1 MQKFKWYLFFSFWVI
16 NWFVLYK
23 FNIVKYNP
31 SISYIFIFIFNMLL
45 LPLFF
50 LYLIYKKNYIN
61 YKYLFLKYFAI
72 LIIDIIPLILLY
84 PFVFTYKDFI
94 MNLSFLCI
102 YLLFMNRNIIDII
115 YVYISGTTNITVNE
129 FKKIFKYEK

>member
-1 MQKFKWYLFFSFWVI
+1 MQNFKWYLFFSFWVI

-115 YVYISGTTNITVNE
+115 YVYIAGTTNITFNE
-129 FKKIFKYEK
+129 FKKIFKHEK

>member
-115 YVYISGTTNITVNE
+115 YVYIAGTTNITFNE
-129 FKKIFKYEK
+129 FKKIFKHEK

>member
-1 MQKFKWYLFFSFWVI
+1 MQNFTWYLFFSFWVI

-50 LYLIYKKNYIN
+50 LYLIYKKKSIN